1 MYSDYVPGAGEL
13 PLPAHHYAARRG
25 QTTFFFHFPVP
36 ASSPSSINF
45 GPVSIRYEI
54 RASVSVAWRGD
65 KRLVTDMQEVKVVEG
80 WDPAIAGPSP
90 QAVVITEG
98 GRIWAQ
104 ATLTNG
110 VVVGGESA
118 CIDLQ
123 LKNHTQRWVC
133 PFRVRVIFVLSKV
146 SSQTSGVTVT
156 LTRDLQLSAPF
167 LAGKSPPNISDVVTE
182 VGFRGP
188 EYSVPPG
195 VEGIACLVV
204 DIPRHS
210 RGVKGGL
217 RVDDTGKVTEGFFEV
232 RCALRLRIDMP
243 PGGCAIH
250 EFSFTSY

>member
-1 MYSDYVPGAGEL
+1 VYSDYVPGAGEL

-25 QTTFFFHFPVP
+25 QTTFFFRFPVP

-45 GPVSIRYEI
+45 GPASIRYEI

-65 KRLVTDMQEVKVVEG
+65 KRLVTDKREVKVVEG
-80 WDPAIAGPSP
+80 WDPTNAAPSP

-133 PFRVRVIFVLSKV
+133 SFRALVILFSLKF
-146 SSQTSGVTVT
+146 
-156 LTRDLQLSAPF
+156 P
-167 LAGKSPPNISDVVTE
+167 
-182 VGFRGP
+182 
-188 EYSVPPG
+188 
-195 VEGIACLVV
+195 
-204 DIPRHS
+204 PRHPVS
-210 RGVKGGL
+210 QS
-217 RVDDTGKVTEGFFEV
+217 
-232 RCALRLRIDMP
+232 
-243 PGGCAIH
+243 H
-250 EFSFTSY
+250 